1 VGDRVYNTDPDSPDS
16 YWVCIEEGN
25 PGVFAVGSGGGGP
38 IVARGPNVIGSCIYD
53 GTTDTLRAAYGFAR
67 HVKEAPGQYRF
78 YIPGTYPNAIPMTS
92 LNVASSNVAKARAD
106 VQVVGAETEVVVN
119 VLTSSGSILDGV
131 VNLTVVNSVEN
142 PAISGGGGSGI
153 PIDAAVRILYDGTP
167 SRIMGNIATVVP
179 QGVEP
184 GQYQVNFITPYADD
198 EHYVVLLTTSNVNAL
213 ATVGGYNPDNFLIS
227 CINPADGTAVA
238 SQINVVVI
246 NTPPV

>member
-1 VGDRVYNTDPDSPDS
+1 MRVYTFENTGPALVGNDQLNVPSGGPRMGWAEEVPTSGYWKVGDKLTIGSVDYVCTAEGSPGT
-16 YWVCIEEGN
+16 WA
-25 PGVFAVGSGGGGP
+25 PSGGGG
-38 IVARGPNVIGSCIYD
+38 
-53 GTTDTLRAAYGFAR
+53 
-67 HVKEAPGQYRF
+67 
-78 YIPGTYPNAIPMTS
+78 
-92 LNVASSNVAKARAD
+92 
-106 VQVVGAETEVVVN
+106 
-119 VLTSSGSILDGV
+119 
-131 VNLTVVNSVEN
+131 
-142 PAISGGGGSGI
+142 GGGV

-167 SRIMGNIATVVP
+167 SRIMGNIASVVP

-227 CINPADGTAVA
+227 CINPADGSAVA